1 VFIILTASNL
11 RIDGKR
17 FKVQNNFPAR
27 FPFPFP
33 SAFPFSFSRHKI
45 DFEIETKAKKT
56 HAEGKWQVRLMDSD
70 SPARPPRP

>member
-17 FKVQNNFPAR
+17 FKVKNNFPAH
-27 FPFPFP
+27 FPFPF
-33 SAFPFSFSRHKI
+33 AFPFSFSRHKI

-70 SPARPPRP
+70 SLARPPRP